1 MIEGVVNSHF
11 EAIVTLSLQAPEGH
25 LQEVE
30 AVVDTGYNGYLT
42 LPPSLIAGLG
52 LPRRS
57 RGHAYL
63 ADGSLAYFDYYGV
76 TVLWDGE
83 LRDVD
88 VGEMDSPPLVGMR
101 MLYGHDLAIR
111 VLDGGRVVIQATA

>member
-1 MIEGVVNSHF
+1 MIEGVVNTRY
-11 EAIVTLSLQAPEGH
+11 EAIVPLSLQEPGGQ

-42 LPPSLIAGLG
+42 LPPSLIARLG

-76 TVLWDGE
+76 IVLWDGD

-88 VGEMDSPPLVGMR
+88 VGEMDSSPLVGMR
-101 MLYGHDLAIR
+101 LLY
-111 VLDGGRVVIQATA
+111 